1 MATVQDQEKE
11 HHRRFDHG
19 SRGNEE
25 SSHCDDGAWGPQG
38 CSRGTETRESSL
50 PSQTWMCHWLRVANR
65 DTEQA
70 TRETTKYLGP
80 NAQKT
85 TGRVGAWK
93 PSYLQVQPGST
104 CCREEHVESGSSSV
118 WGYLAA
124 ATQSLNLQIISKD
137 EQLRLDAAAVVEDL
151 LLSWAPLHS
160 GLGHDA
166 PVFKTTRRKTAQVQ
180 AYALPRC
187 QLHEWHSG
195 GQRQLEAWFQ
205 EQRATMPEQ

>member
-1 MATVQDQEKE
+1 MQAGIELSDHGHSQDQENE

-19 SRGNEE
+19 SRGNEK
-25 SSHCDDGAWGPQG
+25 SRQCDDGAWGPQG

-104 CCREEHVESGSSSV
+104 CCREEHVENGSSSV
-118 WGYLAA
+118 WGCLAA

-137 EQLRLDAAAVVEDL
+137 EQLRLDAAAVDEDL
-151 LLSWAPLHS
+151 LSPWAPLHS

-166 PVFKTTRRKTAQVQ
+166 PVWGF
-180 AYALPRC
+180 LSEDHC
-187 QLHEWHSG
+187 QRSGQSRHS
-195 GQRQLEAWFQ
+195 
-205 EQRATMPEQ
+205 PV